1 MEKTMRKSILALAF
15 ACLTGPAMARGNIE
29 ILARTC
35 NNCHGVGGVSAGAS
49 MPSIGGL
56 PKGYLRNIMKQWKYD
71 ERTGVTMSRIVKGF
85 SDDEIDALAAYFAAQ
100 PWVPVAQIAS
110 PELLHKG
117 KSAISETCEDCHGMT
132 GNDPDVGAPRL
143 NGQWSKY
150 MELELEK
157 YRSNEFTM
165 PHRKMKKAVHETRPA
180 DSAAAARYFGAQGR

>member
-15 ACLTGPAMARGNIE
+15 ACLTGTAMARGDIE
-29 ILARTC
+29 NLARTC

-56 PKGYLRNIMKQWKYD
+56 PKEYLGKIMKQWKYD
-71 ERTGVTMSRIVKGF
+71 ERTGVTMPRIVKGF

-100 PWVPVAQIAS
+100 RWVPAPQTVS
-110 PELLHKG
+110 LDLLAKG
-117 KSAISETCEDCHGMT
+117 KSAITETCEDCHGIT
-132 GNDPDVGAPRL
+132 GNDPDVDAPRL

-157 YRSNEFTM
+157 YRSSEFKM